1 MEKTSTSD
9 HHRGPRAGG
18 VSRIARRGVLLLP
31 LALLPGCAVVDRVRP
46 AVTVTLTI
54 VASGW
59 TGWSKEQPEPETS
72 TEEVTRGSE
81 FVRRALGDDITF
93 TVRSAT
99 DRELT
104 LHTSTPMS
112 ERAWGDGINLTTD
125 QDTFTIAAGGTLTI
139 TTPSMDGGT
148 TFEITYEE

>member
-1 MEKTSTSD
+1 M
-9 HHRGPRAGG
+9 
-18 VSRIARRGVLLLP
+18 
-31 LALLPGCAVVDRVRP
+31 
-46 AVTVTLTI
+46 TVTLTI
-54 VASGW
+54 VASG
-59 TGWSKEQPEPETS
+59 GRLSNS
-72 TEEVTRGSE
+72 RAGRSASE

-112 ERAWGDGINLTTD
+112 ERAWGDGIDLTTD